1 MVSSR
6 SAAKPLKNQELS
18 LDVIAKN
25 LARDVAVRTMR
36 VTCIGRFCLWGSFAG
51 GSSTKLLLWQAGCL
65 VPLGVALFEPWATP
79 RGCSTLVARVL
90 ATGWEGLDPYL
101 RWVFFVNGNAEFTLL
116 KHQDGLPP
124 AITAVWQ

>member
-51 GSSTKLLLWQAGCL
+51 GSSTKLLLWAGWVL
-65 VPLGVALFEPWATP
+65 GALGVALFEPWATP

-90 ATGWEGLDPYL
+90 ATGWERLHPDL
-101 RWVFFVNGNAEFTLL
+101 SCLLLANGA
-116 KHQDGLPP
+116 D
-124 AITAVWQ
+124 